1 MRRGLIEAE
10 TIGMRSVEKRK
21 VIVLYLKSLR
31 RLTRIDGMRNEEV
44 GNRAVIEKELRLDY
58 ISEC

>member
-44 GNRAVIEKELRLDY
+44 SNRAVIEKELRLDY